1 MRPGVQAGQPYGPIN
16 DELNGYWEGPFASIQ
31 EAEAL
36 NRELEK
42 QPKIAAEFVS
52 LILISFNNTLIP
64 RPSIFNL
71 LRGRQRTDIF
81 FSHIADGARWSGLN
95 L

>member
-1 MRPGVQAGQPYGPIN
+1 VRNAARRVQAGQPYGPIN

-42 QPKIAAEFVS
+42 QPKIAAEFVFAD
-52 LILISFNNTLIP
+52 IN
-64 RPSIFNL
+64 IF
-71 LRGRQRTDIF
+71 
-81 FSHIADGARWSGLN
+81 
-95 L
+95 